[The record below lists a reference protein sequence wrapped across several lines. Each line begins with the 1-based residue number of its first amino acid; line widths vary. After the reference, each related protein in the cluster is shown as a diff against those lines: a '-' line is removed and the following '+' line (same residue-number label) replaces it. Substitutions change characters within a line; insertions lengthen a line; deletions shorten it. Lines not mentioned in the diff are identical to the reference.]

1 MLSHVALTRWH
12 FFVAQ
17 TFCALPPFSLPF
29 WLCGETKG
37 DYMAVVIAGRSKEE
51 IARLGMEIY
60 ERDILPKIEAGNEG
74 KVVAIDVNTG
84 VYELADELLDS
95 ASRLRERAP
104 DAEIFFMRVGERT
117 LRKMMKFARA
127 PER

>member
-1 MLSHVALTRWH
+1 
-12 FFVAQ
+12 
-17 TFCALPPFSLPF
+17 
-29 WLCGETKG
+29 
-37 DYMAVVIAGRSKEE
+37 MAVVTAERSKEE

-84 VYELADELLDS
+84 AYELADEVLES